1 VSLTTQRLRGV
12 ELRDEIIRVVGGIL
26 SANGIGA
33 HVLDMKNMPRKDG
46 KRERSLTFEWTSN
59 D

>member
-1 VSLTTQRLRGV
+1 M
-12 ELRDEIIRVVGGIL
+12 RDEIIRVVGGIL